1 MFIYIYIYILYIVL
15 LLGVADTLSYMYRTL
30 FILDLN
36 LLCVCQTSRELKVQG
51 CIGSCVSNNLRGT
64 SVSDTE
70 LGLGGTSQWKM
81 CGLYPNTTYA
91 FYFEVVNQVRPS
103 LSVFCVTS

>member
-1 MFIYIYIYILYIVL
+1 M
-15 LLGVADTLSYMYRTL
+15 
-30 FILDLN
+30 
-36 LLCVCQTSRELKVQG
+36 
-51 CIGSCVSNNLRGT
+51 SNNMRGT

-91 FYFEVVNQVRPS
+91 FYFEVVNQVSDADVLLYS
-103 LSVFCVTS
+103 LGIFLFIYTFILFY